1 MSFLYSRSDFRLP
14 PVQLNHIDLR
24 LSFFESHVDCAGTL
38 TLTAR
43 EPMRT
48 LELDACDLEV
58 TEVALPA
65 ADASSA
71 APLRFMPDPPRRKLL
86 IELPA

>member
-38 TLTAR
+38 T
-43 EPMRT
+43 
-48 LELDACDLEV
+48 
-58 TEVALPA
+58 
-65 ADASSA
+65 
-71 APLRFMPDPPRRKLL
+71 PPKS
-86 IELPA
+86 P